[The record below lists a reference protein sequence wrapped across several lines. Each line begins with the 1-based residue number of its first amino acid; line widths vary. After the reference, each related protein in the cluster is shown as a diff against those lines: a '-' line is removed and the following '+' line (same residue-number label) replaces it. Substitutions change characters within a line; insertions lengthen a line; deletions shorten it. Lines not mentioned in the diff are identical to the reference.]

1 MDGVCHRTGLCNPIV
16 SHHPEHP
23 EAERRAMKLRLHRVV
38 GQLKAIDGM
47 LDRECDCA
55 EILHQLIA
63 ARRAL
68 KSLSEKIINDHLQHC
83 VTELGREDDG
93 RRTLREMAALLKRY
107 IE

>member
-1 MDGVCHRTGLCNPIV
+1 MAFAAAPAYFYHIV
-16 SHHPEHP
+16 SHHPENP
-23 EAERRAMKLRLHRVV
+23 EADRRALKLRLHRVI
-38 GQLKAIDGM
+38 GQLKAIDGQ
-47 LDRECDCA
+47 LAGDYDCA

-83 VTELGREDDG
+83 VMELGHEDDA
-93 RRTLREMAALLKRY
+93 RRNLREMATVLKRY

>member
-1 MDGVCHRTGLCNPIV
+1 MNGARHPAGLFHPLV
-16 SHHPEHP
+16 SHHPENP
-23 EAERRAMKLRLHRVV
+23 EAERRAMKLRLHRVI

-47 LDRECDCA
+47 LDRDCDCA

-68 KSLSEKIINDHLQHC
+68 KSLSEKIIHDHLQHC

-93 RRTLREMAALLKRY
+93 RRTLREMATLLKRY